1 MSWLIPYN
9 KLDKDQLSFIED
21 FRKNENN
28 CFIRGFAGCGKS
40 VLLIHALLA
49 EKEKNPD
56 AKIIIVTYTHALIDM
71 IKLGIPE
78 DYKDIQVVTYIQ
90 FRNMLGKWDLVLVD
104 EVQDLDEDILKE
116 IEPKSKRVILAG
128 DKNQSIYDGRVN
140 IDNIKDIIST
150 NNFDLTIIHRIS
162 KIIRRVAQFFCRDK
176 SDFSSAQMGRV
187 VDLKPKLIEA
197 DNYEEEFKCIL
208 LMAKEYAKQG
218 YAPVILLPKHRE
230 IDSFFEKL
238 LHIEGKPSLPDSI
251 KDRKEDRRNNANII
265 NSHLSSN
272 GLNFQ
277 YLGNGAGSY
286 EKGLKDNKVTVMT
299 YHSAKG
305 LDFEIVFVPF
315 LSQSL
320 EIWRDDDIRARTLF
334 FVALTRSREQLILS
348 YSNTKH
354 RFLDE
359 IPMDAVNAIKAKTE
373 INRQERVVNLDD
385 DEPIFVF

>member
-162 KIIRRVAQFFCRDK
+162 KK
-176 SDFSSAQMGRV
+176 
-187 VDLKPKLIEA
+187 
-197 DNYEEEFKCIL
+197 
-208 LMAKEYAKQG
+208 
-218 YAPVILLPKHRE
+218 
-230 IDSFFEKL
+230 
-238 LHIEGKPSLPDSI
+238 
-251 KDRKEDRRNNANII
+251 
-265 NSHLSSN
+265 
-272 GLNFQ
+272 
-277 YLGNGAGSY
+277 
-286 EKGLKDNKVTVMT
+286 
-299 YHSAKG
+299 
-305 LDFEIVFVPF
+305 
-315 LSQSL
+315 
-320 EIWRDDDIRARTLF
+320 
-334 FVALTRSREQLILS
+334 
-348 YSNTKH
+348 YS
-354 RFLDE
+354 
-359 IPMDAVNAIKAKTE
+359 
-373 INRQERVVNLDD
+373 
-385 DEPIFVF
+385 